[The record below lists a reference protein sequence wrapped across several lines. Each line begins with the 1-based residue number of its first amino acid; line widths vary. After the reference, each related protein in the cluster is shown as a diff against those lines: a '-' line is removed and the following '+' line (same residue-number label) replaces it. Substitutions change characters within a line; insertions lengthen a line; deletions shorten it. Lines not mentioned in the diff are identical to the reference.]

1 MRGTGLHAS
10 GLAQS
15 GWAAPPHK
23 SPRPLG
29 RDGIFVLAPRRSKAA
44 FTCHADS
51 QQALL
56 AHCNKQKHPPACRR
70 FICQNARALAG
81 GKPHCGCNQQ
91 RNSLQSSWVALHQAP
106 SAAARHNFQSLHIGG
121 NELHPGE
128 RGLFGGFIATLRA
141 LSAKNLARPAPQTEQ
156 NTCRRDANIG
166 TNAA

>member
-70 FICQNARALAG
+70 FVCQNTRALAG
-81 GKPHCGCNQQ
+81 GKPQDAINGETHCNPQGLPCIRPLRQQLDIISKVCTSVAMNFIPVKEGCSAVLSP
-91 RNSLQSSWVALHQAP
+91 RFAP
-106 SAAARHNFQSLHIGG
+106 
-121 NELHPGE
+121 
-128 RGLFGGFIATLRA
+128 
-141 LSAKNLARPAPQTEQ
+141 
-156 NTCRRDANIG
+156 
-166 TNAA
+166 